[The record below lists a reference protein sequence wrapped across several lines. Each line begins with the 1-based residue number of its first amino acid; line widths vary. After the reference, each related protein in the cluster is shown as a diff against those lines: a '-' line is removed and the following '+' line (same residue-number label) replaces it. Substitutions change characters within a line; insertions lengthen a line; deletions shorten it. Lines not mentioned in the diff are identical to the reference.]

1 MKKKWWHEK
10 IGYQI
15 YPKSFLDTNGDGV
28 GDLTGVIE
36 KLPYLEQLGVD
47 ILWLSPVYPSPMVDN
62 GYDISDYENID
73 PRFGTLEDMDR
84 LIAEAKKKNI
94 SIIMDLVV
102 NHCSDQHAWF
112 RKAIADP
119 KGPYGDYFY
128 LKEGKDGKEPNNWTS
143 YFSGPAW
150 QYDEKT
156 GQYYLHLFSKKQ
168 PDLNWENETV
178 RREVYDMM
186 KFWLGIGCDGF
197 RMDVASLYSKT
208 PGLPDGKGTTGLIGH
223 EYYQNGPRIHEF
235 LREMNREV
243 LSHYDIMTVGE
254 MSGVTIDEAIKY
266 AGKKRRELNMV
277 FQFDQDALDHD
288 PDDKWGRRAVPLP
301 ELKKVFSDWQIRLE
315 GKAWNSLYWTN
326 HDQPRTVSRWG
337 NDGRYRKESQKML
350 YTMLMTLQ
358 GTPYIYQGEEI
369 GMTNSVFDGIEDFD
383 DVEIH
388 NCWKERVVEGHED
401 PETLL
406 KAMRFRARDNARTP
420 MQWDDS
426 DNAGFSTGKPWLKIN
441 PNYKE
446 INVREALADP
456 ESVFHYMQKLIRMRK
471 ENPVAVYGVY
481 KEYQHDNE
489 QLFLYERVLEE
500 EGQKART
507 MYVVL
512 NFSDHE
518 AEFEKPEEW
527 DGAAKYLI
535 GNMSEAPLENRTLQ
549 PYEAAVYLKS

>member
-1 MKKKWWHEK
+1 MQE
-10 IGYQI
+10 
-15 YPKSFLDTNGDGV
+15 
-28 GDLTGVIE
+28 
-36 KLPYLEQLGVD
+36 
-47 ILWLSPVYPSPMVDN
+47 
-62 GYDISDYENID
+62 
-73 PRFGTLEDMDR
+73 
-84 LIAEAKKKNI
+84 
-94 SIIMDLVV
+94 
-102 NHCSDQHAWF
+102 
-112 RKAIADP
+112 
-119 KGPYGDYFY
+119 
-128 LKEGKDGKEPNNWTS
+128 
-143 YFSGPAW
+143 
-150 QYDEKT
+150 
-156 GQYYLHLFSKKQ
+156 
-168 PDLNWENETV
+168 
-178 RREVYDMM
+178 
-186 KFWLGIGCDGF
+186 
-197 RMDVASLYSKT
+197 
-208 PGLPDGKGTTGLIGH
+208 
-223 EYYQNGPRIHEF
+223 
-235 LREMNREV
+235 
-243 LSHYDIMTVGE
+243 
-254 MSGVTIDEAIKY
+254 
-266 AGKKRRELNMV
+266 KKRRELNMV

-401 PETLL
+401 PEALL

-446 INVREALADP
+446 INVKEALADP